1 MMEIDPSNSP
11 SSQLIEAPAQAP
23 QQEQQ
28 PQPQASTSFTIFV
41 YKFLSLISWVL
52 LVITSLE
59 SYLRG
64 SMIFSA
70 YKLIDMYIPI
80 SISLGLLQSFFLLI
94 LFFGFYH
101 FAYLGL
107 YKGDNTIVDPLFN
120 TTISKLHFIPLLLV
134 SFININLMMIKDRP
148 NIADLEGNLIDG
160 LIFTMIA
167 LGLLGFIYFKTEF
180 NHDWFIVL
188 TIKKGIFSYLI
199 VFLWYSFFYYIV
211 LIGIIK
217 YLTSEDL
224 EDLENLSD
232 FLKGTGIA
240 FAILIGLGSLA
251 FAFIFKDLIA
261 ALTNLLIYIGMIT
274 SFFGIKGKDND
285 QKADGVIEIIMMV
298 VNLACIGILIFKF
311 NNSLLDNKYSFSLG

>member
-298 VNLACIGILIFKF
+298 VNLACIGILIFKC